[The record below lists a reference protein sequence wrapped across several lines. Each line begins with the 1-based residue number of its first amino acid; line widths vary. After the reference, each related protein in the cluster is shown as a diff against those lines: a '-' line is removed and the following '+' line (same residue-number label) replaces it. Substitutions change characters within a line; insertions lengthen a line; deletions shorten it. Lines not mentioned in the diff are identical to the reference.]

1 MKAENQL
8 ILVETIESLCK
19 NVEKLQNSNSP
30 SDQLFY
36 NCVYET
42 AANAVTKTIEHLFH
56 RHNLT
61 LPPHPHWT
69 YAQILQDILGDD
81 LTLKNVTSVLKN
93 ITQLGLAS
101 DEFHQV
107 LNVLHLTGGGGGFN

>member
-1 MKAENQL
+1 MKPENQL
-8 ILVETIESLCK
+8 ILVETINSLSQ
-19 NVEKLQNSNSP
+19 NIEKLQNNAIS
-30 SDQLFY
+30 SDQFSNL
-36 NCVYET
+36 VYET

-61 LPPHPHWT
+61 LPPRWT
-69 YAQILQDILGDD
+69 HEQILQDILGDD
-81 LTLKNVTSVLKN
+81 LTLTNVTSVLKN